1 MALVGA
7 VLESVFLY
15 QLQTST
21 MVHLRVT
28 RLLGLYRR
36 DEAGHLLWVDV
47 HLHGNHV
54 DSTHLFPAH
63 RGDPHCRMNV

>member
-15 QLQTST
+15 RLQTST

-28 RLLGLYRR
+28 QLLRLHRR
-36 DEAGHLLWVDV
+36 DEAEHLLWVDV
-47 HLHGNHV
+47 RPDGNHV
-54 DSTHLFPAH
+54 DSTHLFLAH
-63 RGDPHCRMNV
+63 RGNPHCRMNV

>member
-7 VLESVFLY
+7 VLESVFLCR
-15 QLQTST
+15 LQTST

-28 RLLGLYRR
+28 WLLRLYRR

-47 HLHGNHV
+47 RLHGNHV
-54 DSTHLFPAH
+54 DSTHPFPAH
-63 RGDPHCRMNV
+63 RGDPHCWMNV